1 MPFGFKNQVIFGSIN
16 FRQDHMEKDRTQMDG
31 FEAAVCADLEK
42 IRTDGAYARMQAT
55 LSC

>member
-1 MPFGFKNQVIFGSIN
+1 ML
-16 FRQDHMEKDRTQMDG
+16 MEEDRPQMDG

-42 IRTDGAYARMQAT
+42 IRTDGAYARIQAT